1 MAKAKTNI
9 AEDFTSTVVRVNIA
23 FRQFL
28 QQKLK
33 QHEVDLTFE
42 MLQVLAVLWNK
53 DGINQQ
59 EIANITFKDK
69 ASMTYLI
76 DNLTKRDLVYR
87 QEDASDRRN
96 KLIFL
101 TKQGKAFRKK
111 FRPWIEEMH
120 ATARLSLTDAEV
132 KYGMDILQK
141 VTQNLNNAIE

>member
-59 EIANITFKDK
+59 EIANVTFKDK

-120 ATARLSLTDAEV
+120 ETARKSLSDADV
-132 KYGMDILQK
+132 KYAMDILQK
-141 VTQNLNNAIE
+141 VTRNLDNAID